1 VQQLAL
7 ELAPPPEPTFDS
19 FFPARNAAAQAVL
32 LHAVQ
37 VKDFLPRTA
46 PPSALHAVQPLQLG
60 ERFIY
65 LWGPRGSGKSHLLHA
80 FVAESQRQGHA
91 ARYVHAGESIDAG
104 DGDQRVAIDDVDGL
118 DMVGQLAL
126 FDLYNRIRTG
136 NGTLVTSGARPPA
149 ELPLR
154 EDLRTRLGAG
164 VVMRLEPLTDEEKA
178 AALSEHGRRRGLALL
193 PELIEYLLTHVTRDM
208 GTQMAV
214 VATLDRVSLE
224 RKRPLTLPLLRE
236 VLRSLEQRPASP
248 RT

>member
-32 LHAVQ
+32 LHAV
-37 VKDFLPRTA
+37 
-46 PPSALHAVQPLQLG
+46 HACGQAKEARPEAVPTPAQG
-60 ERFIY
+60 AERFIY
-65 LWGPRGSGKSHLLHA
+65 LWGPPGSGKSHLLHA
-80 FVAESQRQGHA
+80 FVAESARQGGV
-91 ARYVHAGESIDAG
+91 ARYFRAGESIDSG
-104 DGDQRVAIDDVDGL
+104 DGDLQAAIDDVDGL

-136 NGTLVTSGARPPA
+136 SGTLVTAGTRPPA

-178 AALSEHGRRRGLALL
+178 AALSEHGRRRGLALS

-236 VLRSLEQRPASP
+236 VLRLLAQRPAP
-248 RT
+248 LAR